1 VCVCVCAFSPGTP
14 PVCYCCV
21 FLLTYLSVCVSLYW
35 QSFQQVPLV
44 LVVPSPQ
51 ININEMRKS
60 SYVTG
65 WRYLQVG
72 QQNVRGLECKCENIT
87 SESSGDVTCDSLDDV
102 TWSHGT
108 HDVKISVGKVRR
120 IWMII

>member
-1 VCVCVCAFSPGTP
+1 MEGFCFPRYCCISFNIVCARVCVCAFSPGTP

-51 ININEMRKS
+51 IYINEMRKS
-60 SYVTG
+60 SDVTR
-65 WRYLQVG
+65 WKCPQVG
-72 QQNVRGLECKCENIT
+72 QQDHTQRSRV
-87 SESSGDVTCDSLDDV
+87 
-102 TWSHGT
+102 
-108 HDVKISVGKVRR
+108 
-120 IWMII
+120 